1 MADSEQIASLIKD
14 LEEMKDGLG
23 SLNDLMEGTQQVS
36 DSLLKS
42 FQNFAT
48 TGSSATL
55 WGAVSRFSSGIFPG
69 FWSLQNKIR
78 AVAVYMQYVEK
89 KQKEQI
95 QAEGKIAKTIRDQ
108 SKVRNE
114 AFKVFDILQSK
125 NLTVMQEMTLE
136 QDAYYQTLRA
146 QLGAEE
152 ARLKYQEVYK
162 DSILENV
169 NAEMRLASSVRE
181 RIRNEEEYAKY
192 FEVISATQIRDLEKV
207 LYFREQE
214 EEVVKRKRA
223 FQGQL
228 QSTVNKFGRGKIT
241 EEEMEATVDEINK
254 TLNELDESLSAARGT
269 RKLVEKETGIKVKP
283 KLGLLEQDPE
293 KKKSRDEMIKGLS
306 EYVTKYIKSFPLIAK
321 IIATYKWLGKP
332 MNRKLLMGY
341 AKIGL
346 DFLKKAMLYFIGIG
360 LIIFAIIQS
369 GIIGRIVEFI
379 QNLKDNPLFEM
390 FIKIVTFTLD
400 SFFKI
405 FEGIFT
411 FFYGLFTGDTDKVIE
426 GLKTFVEGVVKFAVG
441 MLATLASSIWFAVPA
456 LLYEVGA
463 FVLRGIVDAFKY
475 LTEDGANAIKGFGTL
490 SGALAGAKVGAAG
503 GPLGILAGALIGGG
517 LGYIG
522 GSAINDTLGLASGGR
537 VNQGGNILVGEAGP
551 EIVSLPTNSFVTPAV
566 QSRGMMG
573 NNITVQVNGRVGA
586 SDAELN
592 EIARKIGQKIN
603 RQMNQYG
610 SSGYRA

>member
-1 MADSEQIASLIKD
+1 MADSEQISSLIKD

-181 RIRNEEEYAKY
+181 RIRNEQEYAKY
-192 FEVISATQIRDLEKV
+192 FEVISATQIRDLE
-207 LYFREQE
+207 
-214 EEVVKRKRA
+214 
-223 FQGQL
+223 
-228 QSTVNKFGRGKIT
+228 
-241 EEEMEATVDEINK
+241 
-254 TLNELDESLSAARGT
+254 
-269 RKLVEKETGIKVKP
+269 
-283 KLGLLEQDPE
+283 
-293 KKKSRDEMIKGLS
+293 
-306 EYVTKYIKSFPLIAK
+306 
-321 IIATYKWLGKP
+321 
-332 MNRKLLMGY
+332 
-341 AKIGL
+341 
-346 DFLKKAMLYFIGIG
+346 
-360 LIIFAIIQS
+360 
-369 GIIGRIVEFI
+369 
-379 QNLKDNPLFEM
+379 
-390 FIKIVTFTLD
+390 
-400 SFFKI
+400 
-405 FEGIFT
+405 
-411 FFYGLFTGDTDKVIE
+411 
-426 GLKTFVEGVVKFAVG
+426 
-441 MLATLASSIWFAVPA
+441 
-456 LLYEVGA
+456 
-463 FVLRGIVDAFKY
+463 
-475 LTEDGANAIKGFGTL
+475 
-490 SGALAGAKVGAAG
+490 
-503 GPLGILAGALIGGG
+503 
-517 LGYIG
+517 
-522 GSAINDTLGLASGGR
+522 
-537 VNQGGNILVGEAGP
+537 
-551 EIVSLPTNSFVTPAV
+551 
-566 QSRGMMG
+566 
-573 NNITVQVNGRVGA
+573 
-586 SDAELN
+586 
-592 EIARKIGQKIN
+592 
-603 RQMNQYG
+603 
-610 SSGYRA
+610 

>member
-1 MADSEQIASLIKD
+1 MADSEQISSLIKD

-181 RIRNEEEYAKY
+181 RIRNEQEYAKY

-228 QSTVNKFGRGKIT
+228 QSTVNKFGRGEIT

-254 TLNELDESLSAARGT
+254 TLNELDDALTAARGT

-293 KKKSRDEMIKGLS
+293 KKKNRDEMVKDLS

-321 IIATYKWLGKP
+321 IIATYKWLGKK
-332 MNRKLLMGY
+332 NNIKLLKGY
-341 AKIGL
+341 AQIGL
-346 DFLKKAMLYFIGIG
+346 DFLKKAMLYFVGIG

-369 GIIGRIVEFI
+369 GIIGRIVELV

-390 FIKIVTFTLD
+390 FIKIVTFTLEG
-400 SFFKI
+400 FFKI
-405 FEGIFT
+405 FEGIFK
-411 FFYGLFTGDTDKVIE
+411 FFYGLFTGDADKVIE
-426 GLKTFVEGVVKFAVG
+426 GLKTFVKGVVEFAVG
-441 MLATLASSIWFAVPA
+441 MLATLGSSIWLAVPA

-475 LTEDGANAIKGFGTL
+475 VTDSGSSAIKGFGTL

-522 GSAINDTLGLASGGR
+522 GSAINETLGLASGGR

-586 SDAELN
+586 SDSELN

-603 RQMNQYG
+603 REMNKYG